1 MTVPPT
7 HEILF
12 GMFASSLNSILKP
25 RAIHYGWV
33 MACLAFFT
41 TVFSSTAITT
51 PSIILLSIAEHHD
64 WKISDVSKSLAL
76 MFLILAMMAPFGSA
90 LMLRIG
96 VTKVVIISGILMISG
111 LVITIFASE
120 KWHLLIGIG
129 VFLGT
134 ASGILGLSLAATI
147 ALRWFEEKRGLVV
160 GILTSGFAAGQL
172 IFVPLISWLTT
183 IVDWRFAIIPA
194 AVGSLT
200 CATLFFFLGKNWP
213 ADLDLKP
220 YGALQIF
227 TPPENTFINPF
238 VNSFDKLKGAIYH
251 PGFWLLAATFF
262 ICGLTSNGLV
272 TQHFIPFCADNNVGI
287 IAASSYLAIM
297 GIFNFIGTTG
307 SGWLSDRFDNFNLLA
322 TYYGFRGLSLLYLP
336 YSNFDAFS
344 LSVWALFFGLDF
356 IATVPPTIRL
366 SGKFFGPVDGPII
379 FGWVFAFHQLGA
391 AVAAFGAGESRDILL
406 TYNPAFI
413 SAGIVSILATILIII
428 FKYGHFD
435 TLGGKQ
441 VTE

>member
-1 MTVPPT
+1 
-7 HEILF
+7 
-12 GMFASSLNSILKP
+12 MFASSLNAILKP
-25 RAIHYGWV
+25 HAVHYGWV

-51 PSIILLSIAEHHD
+51 PSIILLSIAEHHG
-64 WKISDVSKSLAL
+64 WAISDVSKSLAL
-76 MFLILAMMAPFGSA
+76 MFLILAVMAPFGSA

-96 VTKVVIISGILMISG
+96 VIKVVIISGTLMISG

-134 ASGILGLSLAATI
+134 ASGILGLGLAATV
-147 ALRWFEEKRGLVV
+147 ALRWFEEKKGLVV

-172 IFVPLISWLTT
+172 IFVPLIGWLTT
-183 IVDWRFAIIPA
+183 IVDWRFAILPA
-194 AVGSLT
+194 AIGSLT
-200 CATLFFFLGKNWP
+200 CAILFFFLGKNWP
-213 ADLDLKP
+213 ADLGLRP
-220 YGALQIF
+220 YGALKIF
-227 TPPENTFINPF
+227 TPPKNTSINPF
-238 VNSFDKLKGAIYH
+238 VNSCYKLKGAISH
-251 PGFWLLAATFF
+251 PGFWLLAITFF

-297 GIFNFIGTTG
+297 GIFNFIGTTA

-391 AVAAFGAGESRDILL
+391 AVAAFGAGESRDILF

-413 SAGIVSILATILIII
+413 SAGIVSILATILIIF
-428 FKYGHFD
+428 FKYSPFD
-435 TLGGKQ
+435 TLRERQ
-441 VTE
+441 VPG